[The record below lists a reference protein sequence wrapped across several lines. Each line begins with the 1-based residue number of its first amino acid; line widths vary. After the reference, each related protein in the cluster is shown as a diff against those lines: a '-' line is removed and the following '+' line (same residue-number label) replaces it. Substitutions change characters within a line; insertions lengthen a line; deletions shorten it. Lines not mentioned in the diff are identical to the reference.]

1 MPTAAMRKRARPPS
15 MRRRSLPSVF
25 ALVKARGNDPGV
37 ELDVLA
43 QIELVG
49 DVVQVPL
56 GFGLPREMFL
66 PVPFPKQLFRK
77 GISVRVA
84 LRIESCARI
93 AVPIQVPP
101 TPPPSSY
108 TRTVRPISRN
118 LYNSNKPETPAP
130 IMIASNRSTP
140 ASAAPEDCPSAMTA
154 HRRPGPSRLGRSHD
168 ERPVSRRQRFG
179 VQLLQ
184 RRHHLFREQAHALLR
199 QFDRHR
205 TVLEDEHDLVGAEC
219 IGEFRGTRDGL
230 VRRAPRM
237 ALEKSHPKRRWVVAQ
252 RIRLRAV

>member
-56 GFGLPREMFL
+56 GFGLPREMLL

-93 AVPIQVPP
+93 AVPIP
-101 TPPPSSY
+101 
-108 TRTVRPISRN
+108 RCR
-118 LYNSNKPETPAP
+118 
-130 IMIASNRSTP
+130 
-140 ASAAPEDCPSAMTA
+140 
-154 HRRPGPSRLGRSHD
+154 
-168 ERPVSRRQRFG
+168 
-179 VQLLQ
+179 QLL
-184 RRHHLFREQAHALLR
+184 RLPRTRE
-199 QFDRHR
+199 
-205 TVLEDEHDLVGAEC
+205 
-219 IGEFRGTRDGL
+219 
-230 VRRAPRM
+230 P
-237 ALEKSHPKRRWVVAQ
+237 
-252 RIRLRAV
+252 